1 MTATEYVELA
11 AAKAARGVRMVVT
24 GMVPSP
30 WSQAAKGLFR
40 VAGLPALAV
49 RSNRED
55 AEQAAW
61 TRSHNVPVVLHDDD
75 PPRTNWAEIVML
87 ADRLAAPGLLLARDL
102 ERRVRTIGL
111 IHELAGE
118 QGVGWNARLLMIDAG
133 IASEGKRGFP
143 RSVAHYLAG
152 KYGYSPERVA
162 EARTRAGEQLAAIE
176 RELGDRGF
184 FGGLQ
189 ADALDVYTACFT
201 TILAPMTEE
210 DCPRMAPALRRGF
223 LAAHEGLGEMVGPGL
238 AAHRMRMRAV
248 LGWPIEL

>member
-87 ADRLAAPGLLLARDL
+87 ADRLAARGGCW
-102 ERRVRTIGL
+102 RRRWI
-111 IHELAGE
+111 AGC
-118 QGVGWNARLLMIDAG
+118 G
-133 IASEGKRGFP
+133 
-143 RSVAHYLAG
+143 RSG
-152 KYGYSPERVA
+152 
-162 EARTRAGEQLAAIE
+162 
-176 RELGDRGF
+176 
-184 FGGLQ
+184 
-189 ADALDVYTACFT
+189 
-201 TILAPMTEE
+201 
-210 DCPRMAPALRRGF
+210 
-223 LAAHEGLGEMVGPGL
+223 
-238 AAHRMRMRAV
+238 
-248 LGWPIEL
+248 